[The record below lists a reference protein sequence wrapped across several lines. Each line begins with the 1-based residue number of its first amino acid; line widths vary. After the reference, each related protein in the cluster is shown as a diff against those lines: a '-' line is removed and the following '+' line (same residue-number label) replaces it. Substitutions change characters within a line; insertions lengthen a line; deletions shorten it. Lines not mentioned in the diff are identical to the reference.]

1 MIAEICH
8 APQVQFFARF
18 HSHSHFSHS
27 WGNGGNTNVTLSPS
41 SLWLF
46 LGIVLAGM
54 AVFLCLYQSLVNQQA
69 REDDRA
75 ASETAR
81 SIREPMDRE

>member
-1 MIAEICH
+1 M
-8 APQVQFFARF
+8 
-18 HSHSHFSHS
+18 
-27 WGNGGNTNVTLSPS
+27 TLSPS